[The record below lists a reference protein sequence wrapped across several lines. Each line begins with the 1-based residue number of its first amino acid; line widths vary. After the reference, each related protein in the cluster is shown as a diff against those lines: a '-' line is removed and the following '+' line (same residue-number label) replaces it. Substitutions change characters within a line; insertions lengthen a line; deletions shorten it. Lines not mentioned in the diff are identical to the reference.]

1 MRRECANRTPPSV
14 AGVAPQTLAKQE
26 SGGGRVWSLIG
37 STPSCLGLSST
48 WLREFFCQ
56 ILPFGTVTRPR
67 RLETIGIK
75 SATII
80 SGVILPSSLM
90 SRD

>member
-1 MRRECANRTPPSV
+1 MCKPHSPVV

-26 SGGGRVWSLIG
+26 SGGEESLVLIG

-67 RLETIGIK
+67 RLETIGNK

-80 SGVILPSSLM
+80 SGVILLSSLM